1 MPGRARPV
9 GVESTRVDKWLWAV
23 RAFKTRSVASDACQG
38 GHVEV
43 NGLSAKPATKVKP
56 GDEVAVR
63 QGGRTRIFEVVRLI
77 EKRVGAAIATECYV
91 DRSPPPPDPEFV
103 APTAVRERG
112 AGRPTKR
119 DRREI
124 ERYRRG

>member
-1 MPGRARPV
+1 M

-23 RAFKTRSVASDACQG
+23 RGYKTRSVATDACHG

-43 NGLSAKPATKVKP
+43 NGVDAKPATKVKV
-56 GDEVAVR
+56 GDTVTFRA
-63 QGGRTRIFEVVRLI
+63 GTHTRILEVVRVI
-77 EKRVGAAIATECYV
+77 EKRVGAAVAAECFV

-103 APTAVRERG
+103 APVATRERG

-124 ERYRRG
+124 DRYRAR